1 MKYTVSKKNIWI
13 LTTVFILIIVF
24 TQVSWASE
32 NMASPESIIT
42 EQLDN
47 LNIDELQQII
57 DTMDDDLKE
66 YIPEINIKGFLTKI
80 INGESIIS
88 LQDIVQGTVKYFLKE
103 VVANWNI
110 LGQIIVLAAIYAL
123 LSNLQ
128 SAFENDVVG
137 KLANNVCY
145 LVIITITIKSFM
157 IALDLGTETI
167 EIMVTFMQILLP
179 ILLTILIALGGVTTS
194 AFFHPVLLGAIG
206 FIGTIIKSV
215 VLPLILFSAVLEIV
229 NNLSS
234 KVQVTKLASLLKQSA
249 VVILGFVLTTFIGII
264 SIQGITAST
273 VDGVTIRTAKFAVD
287 KFIPIVGGFLSDA
300 MDTVIGYSLLLK
312 NGIGVIGLI
321 FIFIICLAPM
331 LKIIALVTIY
341 RICAAIVEPIAKS
354 QLSNCLNHMSNSLVL
369 IFATVAS
376 VAIMFFI
383 TITVIVGASN
393 ITVMMR

>member
-1 MKYTVSKKNIWI
+1 MKFTININKILI
-13 LTTVFILIIVF
+13 LTIIFILITAF

-32 NMASPESIIT
+32 NAPSPENIIYD
-42 EQLDN
+42 QLDD
-47 LNIDELQQII
+47 LNIDELQQVL
-57 DTMDDDLKE
+57 DSMDNDLKE
-66 YIPEINIKGFLTKI
+66 YIPEVDIKMFMTKI

-88 LQDIVQGTVKYFLKE
+88 LQDVVNGAGKYFFKE

-110 LGQIIVLAAIYAL
+110 LGQIVVLSAIYAV

-137 KLANNVCY
+137 KLANNVCF
-145 LVIITITIKSFM
+145 LVIIAITIKSFM
-157 IALDLGTETI
+157 IAIDLGTETI
-167 EIMVTFMQILLP
+167 DTMVTFMQVLLP

-215 VLPLILFSAVLEIV
+215 VLPLILFSAVLAIV

-234 KVQVTKLASLLKQSA
+234 KVQVTKLAGLLKQSA

-287 KFIPIVGGFLSDA
+287 KFIPVVGGFLSDA

-321 FIFIICLAPM
+321 FIFFICLAPM
-331 LKIIALVTIY
+331 LKIIALIAIY
-341 RICAAIVEPIAKS
+341 KICSAIIEPIAKS
-354 QLSNCLNHMSNSLVL
+354 QLADCLNHMSNSLVL